1 MRRLRKQGVAIV
13 MAAMMMASGMQGST
27 GFIAPATVMAA
38 TEESVYD
45 NNTEQKLDIDFSA
58 LEGEQWNEVGKK
70 LLDYAYTNEEP
81 FQVDKNFNMTA
92 KIKIDQQAYES
103 ISTDGAYLKVK
114 GVVSFRDWAYKDAN
128 VNNCFYLDKN
138 NFNISDDGNYYADI
152 DYGFK
157 DTKGGEIWKVGFE
170 VVGAKFKGT
179 LNFTDVSVKNVKV
192 DSKTETKEILVY
204 ENKGTE
210 YSNACDFSENAATD
224 WDHPVNKEIEIK
236 DYNVATKKKVVT
248 KISLDKDTYE
258 SLNQDERN
266 ITIKV
271 GLSLGDNW
279 DWSEAGYKELKASD
293 FSEENGKY

>member
-128 VNNCFYLDKN
+128 VNNCFYLDKMIIN
-138 NFNISDDGNYYADI
+138 
-152 DYGFK
+152 
-157 DTKGGEIWKVGFE
+157 
-170 VVGAKFKGT
+170 
-179 LNFTDVSVKNVKV
+179 
-192 DSKTETKEILVY
+192 
-204 ENKGTE
+204 
-210 YSNACDFSENAATD
+210 CC
-224 WDHPVNKEIEIK
+224 
-236 DYNVATKKKVVT
+236 
-248 KISLDKDTYE
+248 
-258 SLNQDERN
+258 
-266 ITIKV
+266 
-271 GLSLGDNW
+271 
-279 DWSEAGYKELKASD
+279 
-293 FSEENGKY
+293 